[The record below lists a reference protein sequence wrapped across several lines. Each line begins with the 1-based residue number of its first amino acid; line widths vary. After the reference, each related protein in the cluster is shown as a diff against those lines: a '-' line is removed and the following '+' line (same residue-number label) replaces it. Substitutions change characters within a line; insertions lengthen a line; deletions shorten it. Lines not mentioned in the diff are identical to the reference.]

1 MPYTQALVA
10 SLLMNYALL
19 IILTLTTIFQS
30 RGQDIEYIVFT
41 TQQIDEPPTR
51 EGRPLYTIEFKRQ
64 ANGDLVTSTYLENA
78 RKQKLPDTIIID
90 KGQLDKVRQWRE
102 SNKNSFSQL
111 DLGLSIAS
119 LKNRTSDYKL
129 NFEIPDDLVVHVDSF
144 QFCQTYKMT
153 QNISTGGEIISVTLI
168 YKSEK
173 KEEFAFDSNDIG
185 TGELKLK
192 DYILC
197 YTLLKDRI
205 PKEIRNHEFFTPD
218 KLADILLYYQKTV
231 ECEGY
236 YYKEYTDKNPKLTAK
251 EKRMM
256 TGWDFVKYMGQRG
269 NK

>member
-1 MPYTQALVA
+1 MKYG
-10 SLLMNYALL
+10 LL

-30 RGQDIEYIVFT
+30 IGQDLEYIVFT
-41 TQQIDEPPTR
+41 TQQIDEPPTK

-64 ANGDLVTSTYLENA
+64 VNGNFVASTYLENSKK
-78 RKQKLPDTIIID
+78 RKLADTITID
-90 KGQLDKVRQWRE
+90 KELADKVKQWTE
-102 SNKNSFSQL
+102 SNKSSFNQI
-111 DLGLSIAS
+111 DLGLNTKS
-119 LKNRTSDYKL
+119 LKSRTSDYKL
-129 NFEIPDDLVVHVDSF
+129 NFEIPDDLIVRIDSF

-153 QNISTGGEIISVTLI
+153 QTISTGGEIIAVTLI

-173 KEEFAFDSNDIG
+173 KDEFAFDSNDIG
-185 TGELKLK
+185 TGDLKLR

-205 PKEIRNHEFFTPD
+205 PKEIRNHDFFTPD

-251 EKRMM
+251 EKRTM
-256 TGWDFVKYMGQRG
+256 TGWDFVKYMGQRS